1 MEIFMRMILIFTMLL
16 NGCGSSGGDNLPCT
30 SEDCGPG
37 PRLKLTAQDSF
48 GHIQCT
54 GDASDC
60 VLDFGVLSPGLSAE
74 SWTDME
80 NVGDAT
86 LRLSALLVTDPI
98 FEVRHPAVELEPGEV
113 LSFRIRVRLDAA
125 NQAQEAELYFDSDA
139 VNGAAVESGC
149 PEGAYGCG
157 RITVKLRARSD
168 S

>member
-1 MEIFMRMILIFTMLL
+1 MRVVLL
-16 NGCGSSGGDNLPCT
+16 FVSLMSGCGSSGGDNQPCA
-30 SEDCGPG
+30 SDDCGPG

-98 FEVRHPAVELEPGEV
+98 FEVRHPAVELQPGEV
-113 LSFRIRVRLDAA
+113 LSFRVRVRLDAA
-125 NQAQEAELYFDSDA
+125 EQAHEAELYFDSDA
-139 VNGAAVESGC
+139 VNGAAIESGC
-149 PEGAYGCG
+149 TEQAYGCG